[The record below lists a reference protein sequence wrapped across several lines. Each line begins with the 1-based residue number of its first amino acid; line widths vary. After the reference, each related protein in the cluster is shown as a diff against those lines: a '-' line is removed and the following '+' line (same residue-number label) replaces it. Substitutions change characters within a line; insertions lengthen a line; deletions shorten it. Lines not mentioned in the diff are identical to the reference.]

1 MNADQTSP
9 NGRNRLL
16 AALLPIDFALLAPH
30 LRDVHYKQGILL
42 QDAGDPI
49 ERVYFPQ
56 SGMISILAVMQT
68 GDCIETATI
77 GREGAVGAI
86 AGLGGRSA
94 TGRAVQQVEGTS
106 SHIAAS
112 RFQSAVNQSP
122 GIRDLVLRYN
132 DLQIALIHQSAGCNA
147 LHPVVTRMCRWLLH
161 TRDRTD
167 SNIIPLT
174 QEFLSEMLGVQRTTV
189 TLLARELQE
198 AGLIHYWRGRIEI
211 VDRLGLEKKSCE
223 CYGVIRR
230 KTDEIFSELET

>member
-1 MNADQTSP
+1 MNADQTSH
-9 NGRNRLL
+9 GRNRLL

-30 LRDVHYKQGILL
+30 LRDVHCKQGILL
-42 QDAGDPI
+42 QHAGELI

-56 SGMISILAVMQT
+56 NGMISVLAVMQT
-68 GDCIETATI
+68 GDCIETATV

-112 RFQSAVNQSP
+112 RFQSAVNESP

-147 LHPVVTRMCRWLLH
+147 LHPVVTRMCRWLLQ

-174 QEFLSEMLGVQRTTV
+174 QELLSEMLGVQRTTV

-198 AGLIHYWRGRIEI
+198 AGLIHYRRGRIEI
-211 VDRLGLEKKSCE
+211 VDRPGLEKRSCE
-223 CYGVIRR
+223 CYGVVRR
-230 KTDEIFSELET
+230 KTDEIFSELKN